1 MDYDYLTSIRQTGT
15 NYESQKLQVN
25 NVAKGGV
32 LRGDYYNCDPRES
45 SVFKH
50 ESFCPV

>member
-1 MDYDYLTSIRQTGT
+1 MDHNCLIPIRQTGT

-25 NVAKGGV
+25 NAMEGGA
-32 LRGDYYNCDPRES
+32 LRGDYQSCDPREN

-50 ESFCPV
+50 EAF